1 VSSPFDSPNGMS
13 GLSKKRTLRSSSEPK
28 MLSSPKEL
36 SEPLKW
42 RKPLNSSEPF
52 RLSNPSE
59 GSEPHSSS
67 NPLML
72 SEPSGS
78 SNPLQQSE
86 PCPPSSPNRL
96 SEPSDLRK
104 PQDSSEPF
112 SASNPYEMSEPRQS
126 SNPTERS
133 EPHSASNPSLLSE
146 PKIQSNP
153 SKPSE
158 PSEKSKPGGMSE
170 PDTTSNPK
178 KASEP
183 PSFPPGGGGG
193 ASSDFDA
200 FGRQL
205 AYLAVGG
212 YYDHQKLRAAHM
224 NRVRDLIRKVNENI
238 PLDKVEEKKEVKK
251 FDKKYKDE
259 NLHNILRGLR
269 ESGKI
274 SQEEVNHIIQLLA
287 ISDEEHELEARY
299 KKIIQEWA
307 SGYKVYE
314 WLDSIR
320 GIGSVLGGGLLATF
334 DVRKTK
340 HISSFWA
347 YAGLGVV
354 DGHAPK
360 RTRGE
365 KLNYSTQARTL
376 CWKVADS
383 FIKQR
388 THIYRDIYDITKAEE
403 TAKLKDSGEKGWKQH
418 ADLRARRKMV
428 KAFLADFW
436 VAWRKSEGLPVDPP
450 YSARFHP

>member
-1 VSSPFDSPNGMS
+1 MLSNPFNASEPH
-13 GLSKKRTLRSSSEPK
+13 LRSNPSASSEPYK
-28 MLSSPKEL
+28 ISNPSGKSEPACLSNPEETSEPTPLSNPTKL
-36 SEPLKW
+36 SEP
-42 RKPLNSSEPF
+42 NQG
-52 RLSNPSE
+52 SNPE
-59 GSEPHSSS
+59 KE
-67 NPLML
+67 
-72 SEPSGS
+72 
-78 SNPLQQSE
+78 
-86 PCPPSSPNRL
+86 
-96 SEPSDLRK
+96 
-104 PQDSSEPF
+104 
-112 SASNPYEMSEPRQS
+112 
-126 SNPTERS
+126 S

-158 PSEKSKPGGMSE
+158 P
-170 PDTTSNPK
+170 
-178 KASEP
+178 
-183 PSFPPGGGGG
+183 PSSPSGGGGG
-193 ASSDFDA
+193 ISSDSDA

-224 NRVRDLIRKVNENI
+224 NRVRDLVRKKNEGI
-238 PLDKVEEKKEVKK
+238 PLDKVEEKKDRKK

-259 NLHNILRGLR
+259 NLDKLLKEMQ

-274 SQEEVNHIIQLLA
+274 TADEGAHIAKLLGIA
-287 ISDEEHELEARY
+287 KAEHKLEAQY
-299 KKIIQEWA
+299 KEIIESWA

>member
-1 VSSPFDSPNGMS
+1 LDALNGIS
-13 GLSKKRTLRSSSEPK
+13 ELSKKRTLRLSSEPK

-42 RKPLNSSEPF
+42 RKPLNSSEP
-52 RLSNPSE
+52 LSMSSPKKV
-59 GSEPHSSS
+59 SEPHSSS

-72 SEPSGS
+72 SEPY
-78 SNPLQQSE
+78 E
-86 PCPPSSPNRL
+86 
-96 SEPSDLRK
+96 LR
-104 PQDSSEPF
+104 
-112 SASNPYEMSEPRQS
+112 
-126 SNPTERS
+126 NPTKKS

-224 NRVRDLIRKVNENI
+224 NRVRDLIRKKNEGI
-238 PLDKVEEKKEVKK
+238 PLDKVEEKKERKK

-259 NLHNILRGLR
+259 NLDKLLREMQ

-274 SQEEVNHIIQLLA
+274 TADESAHITKLLGIA
-287 ISDEEHELEARY
+287 KAEHKLEAQY
-299 KKIIQEWA
+299 KEIIESWA

-436 VAWRKSEGLPVDPP
+436 VAWRKSDGLPVDPP